1 MRTKELSHDYR
12 YFPEPDLEPLDLD
25 AASLERIREGLPES
39 PAERVE
45 RFVAEYRLPAYD
57 AGVLTAT
64 RPLADWFEAA
74 VAAFDDPKEVS
85 NWVMG
90 EVLRL
95 ANERGEPVRLVPEP
109 RPLAPAAL
117 AELLALKAA
126 GTISG
131 SAAKDVLTAIV
142 ETGRSAAEVALIL
155 GLPHHHDP
163 GDARHPGLRRGR
175 LCWPRPACPGAG
187 RGRRPAAVWSRAAA
201 RPSDRF
207 SPVCC

>member
-1 MRTKELSHDYR
+1 MEQ
-12 YFPEPDLEPLDLD
+12 P
-25 AASLERIREGLPES
+25 
-39 PAERVE
+39 
-45 RFVAEYRLPAYD
+45 
-57 AGVLTAT
+57 
-64 RPLADWFEAA
+64 PLADWFEAA

-142 ETGRSAAEVALIL
+142 ETGRSAAEVVRERGLEQVSDESALATHVASVIADHPTEVAAFRAGKQGLL
-155 GLPHHHDP
+155 GFFVGQVMKRTGGQANPQLVN
-163 GDARHPGLRRGR
+163 RLLRER
-175 LCWPRPACPGAG
+175 LAG
-187 RGRRPAAVWSRAAA
+187 S
-201 RPSDRF
+201 
-207 SPVCC
+207 